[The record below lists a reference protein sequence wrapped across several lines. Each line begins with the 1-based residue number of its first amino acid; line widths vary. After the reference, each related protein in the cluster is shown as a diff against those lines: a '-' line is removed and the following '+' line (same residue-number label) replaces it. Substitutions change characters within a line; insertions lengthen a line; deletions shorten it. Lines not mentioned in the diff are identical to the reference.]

1 MFEIIVGIAAIVAMV
16 RIASADDQ
24 SPLLWGFV
32 TFGLCVLSIMA
43 MPNLPFIRIGIA
55 GVLAIVLMIGYK
67 IWKDR

>member
-1 MFEIIVGIAAIVAMV
+1 MFELIVGIAAIVAVV
-16 RIASADDQ
+16 RIASADHQ

-43 MPNLPFIRIGIA
+43 MPGLPFIRIGVA
-55 GVLAIVLMIGYK
+55 GILAIVLMIGYK